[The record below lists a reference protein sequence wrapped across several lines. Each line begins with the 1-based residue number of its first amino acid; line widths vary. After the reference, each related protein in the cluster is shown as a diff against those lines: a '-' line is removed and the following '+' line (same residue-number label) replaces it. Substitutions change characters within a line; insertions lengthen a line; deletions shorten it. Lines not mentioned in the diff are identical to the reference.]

1 MKKNNNELL
10 RNIILVVVALV
21 GLGILNEVLDGYQ
34 AKIANLCGIYIVLAL
49 SLNLVNGDTGLFSLG
64 HAGFMAVGAYVVALL
79 TLTPEMKEMNYY
91 MQPIVPFLL
100 NINMPYIS
108 ALIMGGIVSA
118 VFGFLI
124 GFPVLRLNDD
134 YLAIASLGFSEI
146 IRIVFVNIVPV
157 TNGSL
162 GLKGI
167 PTHPSL
173 FWTGGAAI
181 ITIIFMKLLMK
192 SSTGKALN
200 AIREDE
206 IAARAMGVSLFEH
219 KLLSFTISAFFA
231 GLGGGLLAGILGT
244 IDPAQFKFPLT
255 FNIMLIVVLGG
266 MGKIWGNVVAA
277 IVVTFLMEYLR
288 FLDEPMSNFLFQTN
302 GLPGLRMVVFSLLL
316 IVVVIFKK
324 EDSSFDIKKLFRRK
338 SDAKS

>member
-1 MKKNNNELL
+1 MTKKNIRNLILL
-10 RNIILVVVALV
+10 VAAVAVLF
-21 GLGILNEVLDGYQ
+21 ILNGVLDSYQ
-34 AKIANLCGIYIVLAL
+34 GKIANLCGIYIVLAL

-64 HAGFMAVGAYVVALL
+64 HAGFMAIGAYTLAIL
-79 TLTPEMKEMNYY
+79 TMSTEMKEMNYY
-91 MQPIVPFLL
+91 MKPMVPWLL
-100 NINMPYIS
+100 HLNLPYIF
-108 ALIMGGIVSA
+108 A
-118 VFGFLI
+118 VLMSGVIAAFFGFLI

-146 IRIVFVNIVPV
+146 IRIVFVNIVPI

-173 FWTGGAAI
+173 LWTGGAAI
-181 ITIIFMKLLMK
+181 ITIVFMKLLMK

-206 IAARAMGVSLFEH
+206 IAARAMGINLFRH

-231 GLGGGLLAGILGT
+231 GIGGALMAGILGT
-244 IDPAQFKFPLT
+244 IDPTQFKFALT

-266 MGKIWGNVVAA
+266 MGKIWGNVIAA
-277 IVVTFLMEYLR
+277 IVVTYMMEYLR
-288 FLDEPMSNFLFQTN
+288 FLDEPMNNFLFQTN

-316 IVVVIFKK
+316 IFVVIFKK
-324 EDSSFDIKKLFRRK
+324 EDSGIDLKKLLRRRNN
-338 SDAKS
+338 A